1 VQARQWLEALSKA
14 ASWLL
19 YHESGHQTM
28 NRYLSR
34 RLLKRLKGTDGANLI
49 EGAIITPI
57 LILLTFGIIEFS
69 MVFFTYLALQNGVS
83 QATRFGI
90 TGGVTGGMSRVDSI
104 KNAMRQSTPTLT
116 IPDSAFTFQHM
127 SPGGSA
133 WVGGTGAPGEVE
145 KVTVVYTWNFFTPLM
160 WPFFPTGGM
169 TLRVDSIMK
178 NESRFE

>member
-1 VQARQWLEALSKA
+1 
-14 ASWLL
+14 
-19 YHESGHQTM
+19 M
-28 NRYLSR
+28 IRYLSR
-34 RLLKRLKGTDGANLI
+34 RLLNLRKGTEGANLI

-57 LILLTFGIIEFS
+57 LMLLTFGIIEFA

-90 TGGVTGGMSRVDSI
+90 TGNVSGSLSRVESI
-104 KNAMRQSTPTLT
+104 KSAMRQSTPTLT

-127 SPGGSA
+127 SPGGSS

-145 KVTVVYTWNFFTPLM
+145 KVTVVYTWQFFTPLM
-160 WPFFPTGGM
+160 RPFFPTGQM

-178 NESRFE
+178 NESRFN